1 MKTKKQIL
9 ETARNLFNEK
19 GYTKTTMRD
28 ISNAMNMT
36 VGNLTYHFKKKH
48 DLFYALMVDIEL
60 DSKIIKAE
68 SLLDFHLVI
77 DELLDGMV
85 RNRFF
90 FSDFK
95 LFDSIE
101 GYVSP
106 DVKGK
111 EFLNLTV
118 NLLNDLKS
126 NGYFITEF
134 DSDRM
139 VSTMRICLLAHLTW
153 ISNGPDI
160 QDKHAFLLDHWRLLM
175 PYFTKKGWTC
185 YYSEIEPRLKE
196 I

>member
-1 MKTKKQIL
+1 MKRKKQIL
-9 ETARNLFNEK
+9 ETARTLFNEY
-19 GYTKTTMRD
+19 GYNQTTMRD
-28 ISNAMNMT
+28 ISGAMNIS

-48 DLFYALMVDIEL
+48 DLFYALMDDIEL
-60 DSKIIKAE
+60 DAKIIKAD

-77 DELLDGMV
+77 DELLAGMV

-118 NLLNDLKS
+118 NLLTDLRS
-126 NGYFITEF
+126 NGYFIAEF
-134 DSDRM
+134 DDERII
-139 VSTMRICLLAHLTW
+139 STMRICLLAHLTW
-153 ISNGPDI
+153 ISNDPDI
-160 QDKHAFLLDHWRLLM
+160 TDKHLFLLDHWRLLM
-175 PYFTKKGWTC
+175 PYFTKKGWDC
-185 YYSEIEPRLKE
+185 YNHEIEPKLK
-196 I
+196 

>member
-9 ETARNLFNEK
+9 ETARNLFNEH

-28 ISNAMNMT
+28 ISGAMNMT

-48 DLFYALMVDIEL
+48 DLFYALMDDIEL
-60 DSKIIKAE
+60 DTKIIKAE

-77 DELLDGMV
+77 DELLAGMV

-101 GYVSP
+101 GFVPP
-106 DVKGK
+106 DVKSK
-111 EFLNLTV
+111 DFLSLTV
-118 NLLNDLKS
+118 KLLDDLKI
-126 NGYFITEF
+126 NGYFIPEF
-134 DSDRM
+134 DTDRM
-139 VSTMRICLLAHLTW
+139 VSTMNICLLAHLTW
-153 ISNGPDI
+153 ISNNPDI
-160 QDKHAFLLDHWRLLM
+160 QDKHSFLLDHWRLLM
-175 PYFTKKGWTC
+175 PYFTEKGWAC
-185 YYSEIEPRLKE
+185 YHNEIEIRLKE

>member
-1 MKTKKQIL
+1 MKRKKQIL
-9 ETARNLFNEK
+9 ETARTLFNEY
-19 GYTKTTMRD
+19 GYNQTTMRD
-28 ISNAMNMT
+28 ISGAMNIS

-48 DLFYALMVDIEL
+48 DLFYALMDDIEL
-60 DSKIIKAE
+60 DAKIIKAD

-77 DELLDGMV
+77 DELLAGMV

-118 NLLNDLKS
+118 NLLTDLRS

-134 DSDRM
+134 DDERII
-139 VSTMRICLLAHLTW
+139 STMRICLLAHLTW
-153 ISNGPDI
+153 ISNDPDI
-160 QDKHAFLLDHWRLLM
+160 TDKHLFLLDHWRLLM
-175 PYFTKKGWTC
+175 PYFTKKGWDC
-185 YYSEIEPRLKE
+185 YYHEIEPKLK
-196 I
+196 

>member
-9 ETARNLFNEK
+9 ETARNLFNEY

-28 ISNAMNMT
+28 ISNALNMT
-36 VGNLTYHFKKKH
+36 VGNLTYHFNKKH
-48 DLFYALMVDIEL
+48 DLFFALMDEIEL
-60 DSKIIKAE
+60 DTKIIKAE

-77 DELLDGMV
+77 DELLAGMV

-95 LFDSIE
+95 LFDGID

-106 DVKGK
+106 DVKSK
-111 EFLNLTV
+111 EFLNLMV
-118 NLLNDLKS
+118 DLLNDLKTS
-126 NGYFITEF
+126 GYFISEF

-139 VSTMRICLLAHLTW
+139 VSTMKICLLAHLTW
-153 ISNGPDI
+153 ISHDPTI
-160 QDKHAFLLDHWRLLM
+160 QDKHSFLLDHWRLLM
-175 PYFTKKGWTC
+175 PYFTEQGWAC
-185 YYSEIEPRLKE
+185 YHSEIEPRIKE